1 MKCALRVCV
10 FIVRRPYAALLL
22 SGAVGVAVAE
32 PASEAS
38 SEAGAVNVAAT
49 STISTVEPATEVTAP
64 NAASERVDVP
74 ASRSIVVPASP
85 EPEAAVPATSSAGAA
100 STASAAGASR
110 ESSAVPPVDPNEP
123 RVKVFGT
130 DIPTLEGPRSQV
142 QAQVQQYR
150 QNQEANNRRLNV
162 YTDQNGN
169 TIVTDSGYS
178 GGIYGGYYYNYGNGY
193 GYYDGNYGYGQDWD
207 QRPPRDPYYQYDR
220 PYHDRP
226 YYGRPHYDRPHYG
239 LDGPRPDRPMRPD
252 RPPRPDRPHYG
263 ADRPYPPP
271 HHGWGDRPRP
281 PRPPLHTREPKKTT
295 A

>member
-1 MKCALRVCV
+1 MRKSVLGMSL
-10 FIVRRPYAALLL
+10 ALLL
-22 SGAVGVAVAE
+22 SGAEGVAVAE

-38 SEAGAVNVAAT
+38 SEAGAVNVAAI

-74 ASRSIVVPASP
+74 ASRAIVVPATGVA
-85 EPEAAVPATSSAGAA
+85 EGTGA
-100 STASAAGASR
+100 ASAAGASR
-110 ESSAVPPVDPNEP
+110 EPSSVPPADPNEP

-178 GGIYGGYYYNYGNGY
+178 GGIYGGYYYNYGN

-281 PRPPLHTREPKKTT
+281 PRPPLPPSNMGQAPGQQPPLPPPSPR
-295 A
+295 